1 MNCQVTPIQ
10 NRINFLN
17 STCSLSVGRLSA
29 IVEGSI
35 LFPYKVFCGDW
46 HRTLHVNEWPEW
58 FFRYLAGSE
67 SFWISSC
74 PFHRIF
80 NLCLAS
86 PSYDYLRVL
95 CGFGNHGWWMWVFT
109 FELKQLLDFFRN
121 PRYAYI
127 IKSIS
132 KIVKILNKTFW
143 ELNNHI
149 LYSK

>member
-95 CGFGNHGWWMWVFT
+95 VASEIMDDGCGFLLLSWNNCLT
-109 FELKQLLDFFRN
+109 FFVTHVMR
-121 PRYAYI
+121 
-127 IKSIS
+127 
-132 KIVKILNKTFW
+132 IL
-143 ELNNHI
+143 
-149 LYSK
+149 